1 MSADKKGKMM
11 TLTLDPYQ
19 AQMHG
24 SGLFGDIGNFFS
36 RTVPS
41 TLIHQGLPIAGSV
54 LGGMAGTAL
63 APEIA
68 PVSGFAGSQLGRM
81 AGKRLADETGRRT
94 GYGMKKGRGQPIEDQ
109 QFSLSDV
116 ARTVKR
122 MSGGKVHKKGKGVL
136 SDLAKMAAPH
146 AKRMAKEVAT
156 KVARKAGSHLLHN
169 VLPVA
174 TEQLGGMAGD
184 YFEVKGGKDAG
195 RMLGKML
202 EQEIASRTGL
212 GMKLKRGR
220 PKKGGALMV
229 AGVR

>member
-1 MSADKKGKMM
+1 
-11 TLTLDPYQ
+11 
-19 AQMHG
+19 
-24 SGLFGDIGNFFS
+24 LF
-36 RTVPS
+36 
-41 TLIHQGLPIAGSV
+41 
-54 LGGMAGTAL
+54 
-63 APEIA
+63 
-68 PVSGFAGSQLGRM
+68 
-81 AGKRLADETGRRT
+81 
-94 GYGMKKGRGQPIEDQ
+94 
-109 QFSLSDV
+109 
-116 ARTVKR
+116 
-122 MSGGKVHKKGKGVL
+122 GGKVKKGKGVL

-146 AKRMAKEVAT
+146 AKKLAKEVAT

-212 GMKLKRGR
+212 GLKKRGR
-220 PKKGGALMV
+220 PRKSGGALMV